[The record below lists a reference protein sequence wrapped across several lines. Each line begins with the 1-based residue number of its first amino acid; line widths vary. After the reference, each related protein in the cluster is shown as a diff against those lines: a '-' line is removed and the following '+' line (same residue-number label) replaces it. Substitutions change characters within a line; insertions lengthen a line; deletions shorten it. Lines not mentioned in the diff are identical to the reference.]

1 MLYAVASKQSSE
13 RYSPSK
19 ERLLLILVAADL
31 WNGMTSRTGQVKCAF
46 SPTQGSPVQAYCCR
60 ELMGFA

>member
-46 SPTQGSPVQAYCCR
+46 SPTQGSPVQA
-60 ELMGFA
+60 